1 MISDAKSMSDSLGRT
16 SSCRIPRRSLAFDSG
31 AHSDDSQVSTITD
44 VCHFQ
49 FARRPGGDTV
59 ATSRWRQVGRERDPG
74 MAVADKPDKMTARE
88 AKRLQTRERLLGAAT
103 AEFKRT
109 GMAQADVGAIVAAA
123 GVAHG
128 TFFFHFP
135 TKEHVLLEL
144 EYREEERIAKQFS
157 RYLRS
162 HQELSDALAEAAR
175 LVMDLERRLGD
186 PLFTEFLALHFSPTR
201 PAPEVGE
208 QHPLIVLVAEV
219 IESARERGEV
229 DDDVIAMN
237 SAVFFLLGL
246 YALLITTHDW
256 PTRPELVDDYLTRTI
271 RGMRSSR

>member
-1 MISDAKSMSDSLGRT
+1 
-16 SSCRIPRRSLAFDSG
+16 
-31 AHSDDSQVSTITD
+31 
-44 VCHFQ
+44 
-49 FARRPGGDTV
+49 
-59 ATSRWRQVGRERDPG
+59 
-74 MAVADKPDKMTARE
+74 MAADKPDKMTGRE
-88 AKRLQTRERLLGAAT
+88 ARRLQTRERLLGAAT

-144 EYREEERIAKQFS
+144 ECREEERIAKQFAKF
-157 RYLRS
+157 LVK
-162 HQELSDALAEAAR
+162 HHDLSDAFAESAR
-175 LVMDLERRLGD
+175 LIIDLERRLGD

-201 PAPEVGE
+201 PPAENG
-208 QHPLIVLVAEV
+208 QHHPLIALIAER
-219 IESARERGEV
+219 IEAAREHGEI
-229 DDDVIAMN
+229 DDDVVAMN

-256 PTRPELVDDYLTRTI
+256 PNRLELVADYLTRTL
-271 RGMRSSR
+271 RGLRAVR